1 MTKQDLIDELY
12 LQRDCSVSIEEWQ
25 DITLQIMRLEQEV
38 ELENSFT
45 S

>member
-25 DITLQIMRLEQEV
+25 DLTLQIMRLEQEV
-38 ELENSFT
+38 EIEGGFT